1 MRRRHVRRSRLRAVL
16 YGLLACLLLPLLLHA
31 GQGRAQ
37 PSAPRSIVSAE
48 VVRGDAAAMQAPA
61 TGWQP
66 VAVPDF
72 ANARWPDFNG
82 VLWYRL
88 SWDQADATQPA
99 ALLLEYVNMAGAIY
113 VNGILVGRDARLV
126 EPLSRAWKTPRFF
139 VLEAPVL
146 KAGRNEL
153 LIRVSGVAAYGP
165 GVGQVW
171 VGAVDDVRTL
181 YEHYRVR
188 RVDGLRFVF
197 AVDATLG
204 VFFVV
209 LWLMRRR
216 EVAFGWYGLSTL
228 LWMGWQATFIVTD
241 AWPFVGS
248 LGWAVFGACCLCLFS
263 GAFTMF
269 VLRFCERR
277 WPRLERAMWAVI
289 ALGVAGLL
297 LSPAAQAGSYRV
309 QLVIAAGL
317 LTLAANVLLI
327 VLAWKG
333 RRIEPR
339 VLSVVALLNVLAAV
353 HDILTL
359 QRIVFLS
366 NDYYADVMAFA
377 NTIGIAA
384 VLAWRYARSLDRIEH
399 FNVELQH
406 DVDAARSELADSLQR
421 QHAVEMTHAR
431 IGERLNLVRDLHDGL
446 GGSLTGSIAAIEHAP
461 QNLSAPDLLK
471 LLRELRDELR
481 LIVDTSVYDP
491 HGSGDFGEQ
500 LVPLR
505 HRMTRLLDTAG
516 IACRWSLSGLESLHL
531 PTARALDVLRFLQ
544 EALTN
549 CMKHSGAGTVD
560 VVVRHAAGSLDVAV
574 SDDGR
579 GIGAAPGTGAG
590 MGSLRARA
598 RRLGGEFHVDSA
610 PGRTCVAIR
619 AAAVGTATSV

>member
-1 MRRRHVRRSRLRAVL
+1 MRRSLLRRRLRAVL
-16 YGLLACLLLPLLLHA
+16 FGLLACLLLPFASHA
-31 GQGRAQ
+31 GERGAQ
-37 PSAPRSIVSAE
+37 PPALRSIVSAE
-48 VVRGDAAAMQAPA
+48 AARGDTQTMQAPA
-61 TGWQP
+61 AGWQP

-72 ANARWPDFNG
+72 VNARWPDFDG

-88 SWDQADATQPA
+88 SWDQADAAQPA
-99 ALLLEYVNMAGAIY
+99 ALLLEYVNMAGAVY
-113 VNGILVGRDARLV
+113 VNGILVGRDARLA
-126 EPLSRAWKTPRFF
+126 EPLTRAWKTPRFF

-153 LIRVSGVAAYGP
+153 LIRVSGLAAYGP
-165 GVGQVW
+165 GLGPVW
-171 VGAVDDVRTL
+171 VGAVDDVRSL
-181 YEHYRVR
+181 YEHYRLR

-216 EVAFGWYGLSTL
+216 EVAFGWYGLGTL
-228 LWMGWQATFIVTD
+228 LWMGWQANFIVTD
-241 AWPFVGS
+241 AWPFAGS
-248 LGWAVFGACCLCLFS
+248 LGWAVFGACCLCLFG

-277 WPRLERAMWAVI
+277 WPRMERAMWVAI
-289 ALGVAGLL
+289 ALGVAVLL
-297 LSPAAQAGSYRV
+297 LSPAAQAGGYRV

-317 LTLAANVLLI
+317 LALAANVLLI
-327 VLAWKG
+327 VLAWKD

-339 VLSVVALLNVLAAV
+339 VLSAVALLNVLAAL

-399 FNVELQH
+399 FNVELQR

-491 HGSGDFGEQ
+491 HGRGDFGEQ

-505 HRMTRLLDTAG
+505 HRMTRLLDAAG
-516 IACRWSLSGLESLHL
+516 MRCDWSLGGLDALHL
-531 PTARALDVLRFLQ
+531 PSARALDVLRFLQ

-549 CMKHSGAGTVD
+549 CLKHSGASAVH
-560 VVVRHAAGSLDVAV
+560 VVVHHADGRLDVAV

-579 GIGAAPGTGAG
+579 GIGAGEGTGAG

-598 RRLGGEFHVDSA
+598 RRLGGEFQVDSA

-619 AAAVGTATSV
+619 GAAVGTAVPV

>member
-1 MRRRHVRRSRLRAVL
+1 MQRSHLCRRLRAVL
-16 YGLLACLLLPLLLHA
+16 HGLLACLLPLLLHA

-37 PSAPRSIVSAE
+37 SPGLQPIVSVE
-48 VVRGDAAAMQAPA
+48 VARGDAQAMQAPA
-61 TGWQP
+61 AGWQP
-66 VAVPDF
+66 AALPDF
-72 ANARWPDFNG
+72 VNARWPDFQG

-88 SWDQADATQPA
+88 SWDQVGATQPV

-113 VNGILVGRDARLV
+113 VNGILVGRDAQLV
-126 EPLSRAWKTPRFF
+126 EPLTRAWKTPRFF

-165 GVGQVW
+165 GLGQVW
-171 VGAVDDVRTL
+171 VGAVGDVSTL
-181 YEHYRVR
+181 YEHYRLR

-216 EVAFGWYGLSTL
+216 EVAFGWYGLGTL
-228 LWMGWQATFIVTD
+228 LWMGWQANFIVTD
-241 AWPFVGS
+241 AWPFATS
-248 LGWAVFGACCLCLFS
+248 LGWAVFGACCLCLFG

-277 WPRLERAMWAVI
+277 WPHAERAMWALI
-289 ALGVAGLL
+289 ALGIAVLL

-309 QLVIAAGL
+309 QLVVVSGL
-317 LTLAANVLLI
+317 LALAANVLLI
-327 VLAWKG
+327 VLAWKD

-359 QRIVFLS
+359 QRIVFLA

-384 VLAWRYARSLDRIEH
+384 VLAWRYARSLDRIEQ
-399 FNVELQH
+399 FNVELQR

-461 QNLSAPDLLK
+461 QDLSAPDLLK

-491 HGSGDFGEQ
+491 HGGGDFAGQ

-505 HRMTRLLDTAG
+505 HRMTRLLDAAG
-516 IACRWSLSGLESLHL
+516 IACQWSLSGLESLHL
-531 PTARALDVLRFLQ
+531 PSAQALDVLRFVQ

-549 CMKHSGAGTVD
+549 CLKHSGAGTVD
-560 VVVRHAAGSLDVAV
+560 VVVRHAEGTLDVAV

-579 GIGAAPGTGAG
+579 GIGATPGSGAG

-598 RRLGGEFHVDSA
+598 RRLGGEFQVDSA

-619 AAAVGTATSV
+619 AAAVGSAMRV